1 MRSWAFRAIGFT
13 AATVALVAANA
24 FAASLAAPA
33 PSSSSSAATPASSP
47 GAASSPSPAPPPSPS
62 PQASGGTGQWVV
74 NGATVKLGGS
84 LAGSVDAS
92 GNRFSLSAAGSRGN
106 WNAKF
111 AVQGDSPITMQGA
124 ATGPGPVIDAT
135 VLAFGVPVSIKGTPG
150 TDLSVS
156 LGLSRRSSTNLLDD
170 AKTVAAVDG
179 PLAAA
184 ETPQQVLA
192 RLGLEWLR
200 GLVGFTIVGWLLLLV
215 APGLK
220 RRALDAINSLPF
232 SRLGVGAILALDIP
246 LAALVFIAIGLPLGL
261 WWLGLL
267 GLLVFL
273 ALAVAGFAYAGFQL
287 GRLPFDRLGWERVS
301 PFAAVPV
308 GVGALCVVGLIPYAG
323 PVLSLLATVY
333 GIGSML
339 YVPRGQVSAGVG
351 AEVAPQPPAR
361 RPAPAGKPVVE

>member
-1 MRSWAFRAIGFT
+1 
-13 AATVALVAANA
+13 VAV
-24 FAASLAAPA
+24 
-33 PSSSSSAATPASSP
+33 
-47 GAASSPSPAPPPSPS
+47 
-62 PQASGGTGQWVV
+62 
-74 NGATVKLGGS
+74 
-84 LAGSVDAS
+84 VDA
-92 GNRFSLSAAGSRGN
+92 
-106 WNAKF
+106 
-111 AVQGDSPITMQGA
+111 
-124 ATGPGPVIDAT
+124 
-135 VLAFGVPVSIKGTPG
+135 
-150 TDLSVS
+150 
-156 LGLSRRSSTNLLDD
+156 
-170 AKTVAAVDG
+170 

-220 RRALDAINSLPF
+220 GRALDAINSLPF

-308 GVGALCVVGLIPYAG
+308 GVAALCVVGLIPYAG

-339 YVPRGQVSAGVG
+339 YVPRGQVAAGVG
-351 AEVAPQPPAR
+351 AEVALQPPAR